1 MLILNE
7 PIDFA
12 AHTGA
17 NLGATEWLEIT
28 QEQIDGFAEL
38 TGDDHWI
45 HVDVTRAAR
54 ERPNGKTIAHG
65 LFLLSLIPRMQRQLF
80 RIESRSAGL
89 NYGYEK
95 VRFTAPVPVGS
106 RVRLAQAV
114 IGASPKGSGARIE
127 LQSRIELEGSAKPA
141 LVAHGVLLIAGAA
154 AAA

>member
-7 PIDFA
+7 PSDFA
-12 AHTGA
+12 AHAGA
-17 NLGATEWLEIT
+17 DLGATEWLVIT
-28 QEQIDGFAEL
+28 QQQIDGFAEL

-54 ERPNGKTIAHG
+54 EQPGGKTIAHG
-65 LFLLSLIPRMQRQLF
+65 LFLLALIPRMQRQLF
-80 RIESRSAGL
+80 RIESRGAGL

-106 RVRLAQAV
+106 RVRLAQTV
-114 IGASPKGSGARIE
+114 IGASAKGSGARIE
-127 LQSRIELEGSAKPA
+127 LQSTIELEGPAKPA